1 MAVKV
6 IDASAFAAILFG
18 EPEAREVAERLGG
31 SRLVAPALLPFE
43 VASVCLKK
51 IRRHPEIR
59 QQMLDAYALRESVGV
74 EEVEVTLDEVV
85 TLAEQTSLT
94 CYDAAYLWLATR
106 LKADLVTLDERLGG
120 AAEELLP
127 FS

>member
-18 EPEAREVAERLGG
+18 EPEAHEVAERLGG
-31 SRLVAPALLPFE
+31 SRLVAPALLLFE

-51 IRRHPEIR
+51 IRRHPER
-59 QQMLDAYALRESVGV
+59 REQMLDAYARRKRIGV

-85 TLAEQTSLT
+85 TLAEQTDLT

-106 LKADLVTLDERLGG
+106 LKADLVTLDKRLGG
-120 AAEELLP
+120 AAEEHLP
-127 FS
+127 SS

>member
-1 MAVKV
+1 MPVKV
-6 IDASAFAAILFG
+6 IDASAFAAILFS
-18 EPEAREVAERLGG
+18 EPEAREVAERLRG

-51 IRRHPEIR
+51 IRRHPEMR
-59 QQMLDAYALRESVGV
+59 QQMLDAYARRERVGV
-74 EEVEVTLDEVV
+74 EEVELTLVGVV
-85 TLAEQTSLT
+85 TLAEQTNLT

-106 LKADLVTLDERLGG
+106 LKADLVTLDERLGD

-127 FS
+127 CS

>member
-94 CYDAAYLWLATR
+94 CYDAAYRLLATQ

>member
-6 IDASAFAAILFG
+6 IDASALAAILFG
-18 EPEAREVAERLGG
+18 EPEAEDVSKRLRG
-31 SRLVAPALLPFE
+31 SRLVTPALLPFE

-51 IRRHPEIR
+51 IRRHPEMR
-59 QQMLDAYALRESVGV
+59 QQMLDAYARREAVGV
-74 EEVEVTLDEVV
+74 EEVEVTLAEVV
-85 TLAEQTSLT
+85 MLAEQTNLT

-120 AAEELLP
+120 VAEELLP
-127 FS
+127 SS